1 MKKLTKLL
9 EIKKNQE
16 ELFPK
21 MLIKNNKNNRINE
34 RIQIL

>member
-1 MKKLTKLL
+1 MKSTILF

-21 MLIKNNKNNRINE
+21 MLIKNNKYNRINE